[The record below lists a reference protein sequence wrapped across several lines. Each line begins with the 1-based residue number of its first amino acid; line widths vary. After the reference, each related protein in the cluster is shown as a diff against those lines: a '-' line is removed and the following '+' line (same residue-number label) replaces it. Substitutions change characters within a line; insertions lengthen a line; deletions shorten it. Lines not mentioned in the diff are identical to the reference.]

1 MKAEVALAEHPEMH
15 QPSRQHGLHDRQ
27 RRERKRANVNRPRS
41 DRERPPQRE
50 PARTEQ
56 AHGAAQ
62 RMTTAHGRREDRAP
76 LLEQDAAFVPS
87 AEANANAN
95 PAAMTE
101 DSQ

>member
-1 MKAEVALAEHPEMH
+1 
-15 QPSRQHGLHDRQ
+15 
-27 RRERKRANVNRPRS
+27 
-41 DRERPPQRE
+41 
-50 PARTEQ
+50 
-56 AHGAAQ
+56 
-62 RMTTAHGRREDRAP
+62 MTTTHGRREDRAA